1 MSDRAT
7 VLPEVRRFAK
17 LPAMNFSER
26 VDAEA
31 IGDAWVG
38 TYRAPDGR
46 VAIVTQE
53 SPTRGR
59 AFEAAM
65 RWVKSGAEPDGYVW
79 EESRRYPGRFE
90 VFRQGRLGRKPIPL
104 EPV

>member
-1 MSDRAT
+1 MDAT
-7 VLPEVRRFAK
+7 
-17 LPAMNFSER
+17 ER

-46 VAIVTQE
+46 VAIVTKE
-53 SPTRGR
+53 SETRQQ
-59 AFEAAM
+59 AIEAAV

-90 VFRQGRLGRKPIPL
+90 VFQEGRLGRKPVPL